1 MRGAPVDLTDV
12 QCEACHGPGAE
23 HARDGT
29 YRARAREACVR
40 CHTPNDDPDFNFEKD
55 WPLIAH

>member
-23 HARDGT
+23 HTRDGS
-29 YRARAREACVR
+29 YRARAREACVK